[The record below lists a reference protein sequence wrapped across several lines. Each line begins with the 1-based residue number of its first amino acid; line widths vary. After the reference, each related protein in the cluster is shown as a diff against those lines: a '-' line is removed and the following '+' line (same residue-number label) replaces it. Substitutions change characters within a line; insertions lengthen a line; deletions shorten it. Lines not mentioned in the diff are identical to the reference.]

1 VRSSTCEL
9 RSGLLGL
16 LLFLEAL
23 SSLFSLGFLF
33 EAQLVE
39 FREVAFAALALAV
52 GLVGHDRLL
61 PRSSILEPPK
71 RGRHCRP
78 PFSANRSECAYLE
91 SRPCTCPFGNVEV

>member
-1 VRSSTCEL
+1 MAAATIAAFVTPRVARVWLVRSSTCEL

-71 RGRHCRP
+71 RGP
-78 PFSANRSECAYLE
+78 ALPAPVL
-91 SRPCTCPFGNVEV
+91 G